1 MKIAPLQGATAAG
14 AAYGGS
20 SGSMYDSGTLVCMGV
35 IMVPSEDIDE
45 VSIFSMIWI
54 VLGEVEMQIFRRL
67 AMSKDNS
74 VPNREIEPELV
85 VRGSSQNRI
94 GQKRSGHAS
103 HVTRAGHLAEG
114 PLIT

>member
-1 MKIAPLQGATAAG
+1 MKVAPLQGATAAG

-94 GQKRSGHAS
+94 GQKGRGMHPMSRERGILLKA
-103 HVTRAGHLAEG
+103 
-114 PLIT
+114 P